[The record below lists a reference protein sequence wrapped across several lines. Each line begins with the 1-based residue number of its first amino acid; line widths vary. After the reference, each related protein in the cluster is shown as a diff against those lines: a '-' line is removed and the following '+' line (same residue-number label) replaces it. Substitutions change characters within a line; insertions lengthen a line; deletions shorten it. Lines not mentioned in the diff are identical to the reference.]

1 MSTINMKWKHR
12 RLMKFGLKTGI
23 LFICLITSLN
33 GMAQSVIED
42 PMDGDGLV
50 PLDGGVTILLAAA
63 AGLGAYR
70 TAQRR
75 K

>member
-1 MSTINMKWKHR
+1 MRWKLR
-12 RLMKFGLKTGI
+12 RIMKFGLKTGI
-23 LFICLITSLN
+23 VFICLITCLTVK
-33 GMAQSVIED
+33 AQSVIED
-42 PMDGDGLV
+42 PLDGDGLV

-70 TAQRR
+70 IAQRR